1 MAVVGAEEAA
11 VEREGVQGERAIAT
25 SKTSAVGRLKYGIHL
40 LGSGRDCE
48 L

>member
-1 MAVVGAEEAA
+1 MAVVRAEEAA

-25 SKTSAVGRLKYGIHL
+25 SAAGRLKYGVHL
-40 LGSGRDCE
+40 PGSGRDCE